1 MPTRVLVVDDDPKIL
16 SLLRRG
22 LSFAGYAVDTAVDGE
37 AALAAARD
45 RPPDIVVLDV
55 MLPGVDGLEVCRRL
69 RLGDASLPILML
81 TAKDR
86 IPDRVAGLDAGADDY
101 LVKPFDFDELLARL
115 PRLITH
121 ASGRWRRNSSTSPI

>member
-45 RPPDIVVLDV
+45 RPPDVVVLDV

-69 RLGDASLPILML
+69 RLGDAVP
-81 TAKDR
+81 
-86 IPDRVAGLDAGADDY
+86 PDPDAHRQG
-101 LVKPFDFDELLARL
+101 PHPRSGRRPGRRRRRL
-115 PRLITH
+115 PGQAIRF
-121 ASGRWRRNSSTSPI
+121 R